1 MLAISRVYGGGDWQN
16 NLTATPSTTQV
27 GTSLTTGAT
36 PNVKTAYTQ
45 LFAATTYDV
54 YGFWFY
60 YSGSTLSAN
69 ITNFLLDIAI
79 GAGGSEQVI
88 LPDYQVGWA
97 GVATTG
103 MTGLFIPLFIP
114 RGTRISMRA
123 QSSLANDNVRI
134 LLFLNRGASGYIGQ
148 LFTNCDTYGANLANS
163 GGTAHTAGNSGA
175 ESTPATI
182 GTTTRP
188 YGAVSLSVNGTT
200 GTTTAVAYHW
210 ELMIGGTTQGEWHT
224 VNTTAESVYGPFP
237 QTPMYIS
244 IPASTALQIRGEC
257 SGTAQSQEIAF
268 HCFY

>member
-16 NLTATPSTTQV
+16 NLPATPAAAGYGASI
-27 GTSLTTGAT
+27 TTGAT
-36 PNVKTAYTQ
+36 PNVKTAYTE

-54 YGFWFY
+54 YGFWLY
-60 YSGSTLSAN
+60 YSGSSASGS
-69 ITNFLLDIAI
+69 IANFLLDIAI
-79 GAGGSEQVI
+79 GAASSEQVI
-88 LPDYQVGWA
+88 LPDYQVGWTNTVA
-97 GVATTG
+97 GGGNGA
-103 MTGLFIPLFIP
+103 FIPIFIP
-114 RGTRISMRA
+114 RGTRIAARL
-123 QSSLANDNVRI
+123 QSSLANDVCRF
-134 LLFLNRGASGYIGQ
+134 LLFLNRGASGYLGQ

-188 YGAVSLSVNGTT
+188 YGAVSLSVNGANATTT
-200 GTTTAVAYHW
+200 GVAYHW
-210 ELMIGGTTQGEWHT
+210 ELMIGGTNHGEWYT
-224 VNTTAESVYGPFP
+224 VNTTAEIVYGPLP

-244 IPASTALQIRGEC
+244 IPSGTALQIRGEC